1 MKGKLLPIRLAAAL
15 RRKLS
20 DRFFQTPPSGQ
31 GMTEYIIIVAVVSVA
46 AIGVYSLLGQTIRNQ
61 AAGVAQE
68 IAGND
73 GGSAI
78 GAASQTANSARI
90 QANTAK
96 NLRNYNEDN
105 RQ

>member
-1 MKGKLLPIRLAAAL
+1 MKGKSLHVRIAAAL
-15 RRKLS
+15 RRPLG
-20 DRFFQTPPSGQ
+20 DRLFKTPPSGQ

-78 GAASQTANSARI
+78 GAASQTANTARI